1 MSIFLS
7 FSNKFVIISNVLM
20 EEQMKKIIKIMGC
33 VVLVLALSGCK
44 NETSPS
50 KGDENVVSLTK
61 SEYNITVDDLY
72 QTLKDKY
79 AANYIIQEIDTEILN
94 SEYKT
99 TSETKEYAENQLKI
113 YKMMY
118 NNSENELLEALQN
131 AGYRSL
137 DEFKETLLLSYK
149 RKQATKDY
157 EKDNVSEDDIKK
169 YYDENVYGDITIS
182 HILVKVNVNDSM
194 STEEKNEVQKKVD
207 EKIKE
212 IYEKLDG
219 GQSFSDVAKEYSDDS
234 STKKDGGKIGTFS
247 KGERIDKFNEEFE
260 EAAMKLKEGSYTKT
274 TVKSSYGYHII
285 YKDEQK
291 EKPALE
297 DVKETIIDKLV
308 DNLIDEDTK
317 AEYKA
322 MIKLRED
329 YGLTFNDDDIKAQ
342 YDNAVNNWLYGKD
355 E

>member
-1 MSIFLS
+1 
-7 FSNKFVIISNVLM
+7 
-20 EEQMKKIIKIMGC
+20 MKKIIKIMGC
-33 VVLVLALSGCK
+33 MVLVLTLSGCK
-44 NETSPS
+44 DKTSPS
-50 KGDENVVSLTK
+50 NGNENVVSLSK
-61 SEYNITVDDLY
+61 SEFKISVDDLY

-79 AANYIIQEIDTEILN
+79 ATNYIIQEIDNEILN
-94 SEYKT
+94 NEYKT
-99 TSETKEYAENQLKI
+99 DDEAKEYVENQLKI

-118 NNSENELLEALQN
+118 NNSDEELLSALQS
-131 AGYRSL
+131 AGYKDLS
-137 DEFKETLLLSYK
+137 EFEKTILLSYK

-157 EKDNVSEDDIKK
+157 EKANVSEDKIKK

-182 HILVKVNVNDSM
+182 HILVKLDVNDSM
-194 STEEKNEVQKKVD
+194 TDTEKQEAQKKAD
-207 EKIKE
+207 DKIKE

-219 GQSFSDVAKEYSDDS
+219 GTKFSDVAKEFSEDS
-234 STKKDGGKIGTFS
+234 ATKNDGGKVGTFS
-247 KGERIDKFNEEFE
+247 KEEMINKFNEEFE
-260 EAAMKLKEGSYTKT
+260 EAATNLKVGSYTKK

-291 EKPALE
+291 EKPALTE
-297 DVKETIIDKLV
+297 VKDTIVDKLV
-308 DNLIDEDTK
+308 DDLMEEDTK

-342 YDNAVNNWLYGKD
+342 YENAKNNWLYGKD